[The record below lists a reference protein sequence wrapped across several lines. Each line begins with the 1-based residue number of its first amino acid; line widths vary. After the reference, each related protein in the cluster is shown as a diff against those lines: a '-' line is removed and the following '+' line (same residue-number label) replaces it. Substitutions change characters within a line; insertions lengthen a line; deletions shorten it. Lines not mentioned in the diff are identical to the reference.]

1 MTAHPLPV
9 SADNFLRRA
18 LLADSVFSALAGA
31 ACLAAGQPLAALMGL
46 ASPVALSGVAAVCAA
61 YATGLA
67 LILRQRPI
75 ARPAAL
81 FVIVGNSAWAVASY
95 LLLLS
100 GWVAFTPAGW
110 WLVAIQADLV
120 AALAIAQYLGLR
132 QREAAA
138 RAAA

>member
-1 MTAHPLPV
+1 MTAQPLPL
-9 SADNFLRRA
+9 SADSFLRRA
-18 LLADSVFSALAGA
+18 LAADIAFSALAGA
-31 ACLAAGQPLAALMGL
+31 VCLVAAQPLAALMGL
-46 ASPVALSGVAAVCAA
+46 PSSSVLSVVAAICAA
-61 YATGLA
+61 YATGLG
-67 LILRQRPI
+67 LILRQNPI

-95 LLLLS
+95 ILLLS
-100 GWVAFTPAGW
+100 GWVAFTSAGW